1 MSFFFQLCVK
11 KNSTSQLNLP
21 LYLSIRYLRSNQK
34 GSFTRFASLLS
45 IMGLAVGVSA
55 LLLTLFILNGFERV
69 ISDKIAEFDGHV
81 RIRHFLNEPIN
92 SKLTTIDSALIN
104 YDNDITVSSFIQKPA
119 LLRKSNLA
127 EGVIVEGINAEQ
139 EHYIKSILVDGKFIL
154 NNKSVVIGKRLA
166 EQLKLS
172 IGEKI
177 VLFDLSTLNKTNK
190 RIRQFIITG
199 FFHSG
204 MTEYDKSL
212 VFININDANILF
224 DMKEN
229 VSGYILRIQ
238 NTDMLD
244 EVMFSLNDQLSYP
257 YMVMNWKEK
266 NRALFKWMNIQRW
279 PILFIFGLIALVGIV
294 NIVSAL
300 SMIIVD
306 KTSQIGILKSL
317 GIDRSQLNKV
327 FLLKGLLIGL
337 LGGTIGSLIALSI
350 ASLQNNLK
358 LVKVPEDIYFMDFIP
373 IDISFLN
380 IINIILFAIF
390 ASILASVWPTKR
402 ASNISPSEALHY
414 E

>member
-1 MSFFFQLCVK
+1 
-11 KNSTSQLNLP
+11 
-21 LYLSIRYLRSNQK
+21 
-34 GSFTRFASLLS
+34 
-45 IMGLAVGVSA
+45 MGLAVGVSA

-81 RIRHFLNEPIN
+81 RVRHFLNEPIS
-92 SKLTTIDSALIN
+92 SKLTTIDSVLIN
-104 YDNDITVSSFIQKPA
+104 FGDDIRVTSFIQKPA
-119 LLRKSNLA
+119 LLRKGNLA

-154 NNKSVVIGKRLA
+154 DNKSVVIGKRLA

-224 DMKEN
+224 DMKKN

-238 NTDMLD
+238 DQDMID
-244 EVMFSLNDQLSYP
+244 KVMFSLNDQLSYP

-266 NRALFKWMNIQRW
+266 NRALFKWMNVQRW

-373 IDISFLN
+373 IDISFIN

-402 ASNISPSEALHY
+402 ASNINPSEALHY

>member
-11 KNSTSQLNLP
+11 KNSASQLNLP
-21 LYLSIRYLRSNQK
+21 IYLSIRYLRSNQK
-34 GSFTRFASLLS
+34 GSFTSFASLLS
-45 IMGLAVGVSA
+45 VMGLAVGVSA

-81 RIRHFLNEPIN
+81 RVSHFLNEPIS

-104 YDNDITVSSFIQKPA
+104 YDDEITVSSFIQRPA
-119 LLRKSNLA
+119 LLRKGNLA
-127 EGVIVEGINAEQ
+127 EGVIVEGIHDDH
-139 EHYIKSILVDGKFIL
+139 EHYIKNILVDGELIL
-154 NNKSVVIGKRLA
+154 DNKSVVLGKRLA

-177 VLFDLSTLNKTNK
+177 VLFDLATINKTNK
-190 RIRQFIITG
+190 RIRQFTITG
-199 FFHSG
+199 LFHSG

-212 VFININDANILF
+212 VFININDANLLF
-224 DMKEN
+224 GMKKN
-229 VSGYILRIQ
+229 VSGYVLRIRD
-238 NTDMLD
+238 TGMLD
-244 EVMFSLNDQLSYP
+244 EVMSSLNNQLSYP

-266 NRALFKWMNIQRW
+266 NRALFKWMNVQRW
-279 PILFIFGLIALVGIV
+279 PILFIFSLIALVGIV

-300 SMIIVD
+300 SMIIID
-306 KTSQIGILKSL
+306 KTGQIGILKSI
-317 GIDRSQLNKV
+317 GITGSQLKIV
-327 FLLKGLLIGL
+327 FLFKGLLIGL
-337 LGGTIGSLIALSI
+337 LGGAIGSLIALSI

-380 IINIILFAIF
+380 IVNIILFAII
-390 ASILASVWPTKR
+390 ASIVASIWPTIR
-402 ASNISPSEALHY
+402 ASKIKPSEALHY